1 MYICYT
7 DESGNDGM
15 LIKNGVHQQVTP
27 LYVTTVLYFHQDNWK
42 AQYQNF
48 YGFRRNLKE
57 TRGFPVKLE
66 FHTLPFLKNKNPYR
80 DLGLSDKTRLE
91 ILLELLK
98 FISTM
103 EFSTVNVV
111 INKSK
116 ITIQENKIVE
126 WGFGYAVQRIENAV
140 KKLAPNDKFFII
152 SDRGRIPKMRSIARK
167 IQRINF
173 IPSMFSPTIYR
184 QEVSLLVEDV
194 LEKNSKESYF
204 IQIADM
210 ISFIVCQ
217 YAQIELG
224 INAIP
229 KRMPVGVNQK
239 YFYDMMKVIKPILNT
254 YASKGNAYGI
264 VYHPT

>member
-27 LYVTTVLYFHQDNWK
+27 LYVTTILYFHQDNWK

-48 YGFRRNLKE
+48 YGFRRNLKA

-80 DLGLSDKTRLE
+80 DLGLSDNERFE
-91 ILLELLK
+91 IFLELLN

-116 ITIQENKIVE
+116 ISIQENKIVE
-126 WGFGYAVQRIENAV
+126 WGFSYALQRIENTI
-140 KKLAPNDKFFII
+140 KRITPNEKYFII
-152 SDRGRIPKMRSIARK
+152 SDPGRIPQIRFNCQKNATHQFYSLYVWTNELSARSITVGGGY
-167 IQRINF
+167 
-173 IPSMFSPTIYR
+173 S
-184 QEVSLLVEDV
+184 
-194 LEKNSKESYF
+194 
-204 IQIADM
+204 
-210 ISFIVCQ
+210 
-217 YAQIELG
+217 G
-224 INAIP
+224 
-229 KRMPVGVNQK
+229 KR
-239 YFYDMMKVIKPILNT
+239 L
-254 YASKGNAYGI
+254 
-264 VYHPT
+264 